1 MTKIS
6 LTKIPKLPMPNKFQS
21 ITIRVTGVMRIRN
34 KIVYVCE
41 LYGIEDGIYQLT
53 PTDAMQRSLT
63 NDFWTKDKYIDDT
76 NFENIEGHI
85 LTIRGIDA
93 DFSRKTKNGEVFK
106 PKVYEFHL
114 RDDIECMQTHGQKE
128 KLETAKL
135 NIIKENKDVI
145 NNKIKDEH
153 GGQ

>member
-1 MTKIS
+1 
-6 LTKIPKLPMPNKFQS
+6 MPNKFQS
-21 ITIRVTGVMRIRN
+21 ITIRVTGVMRIGN
-34 KIVYVCE
+34 KIVYACE

-85 LTIRGIDA
+85 LTIRGIEA

-114 RDDIECMQTHGQKE
+114 RDDIECMQTHGPKE
-128 KLETAKL
+128 NLETAKL